1 MIQPAIIIIANIADG
16 HRKWSVCWSARRLGA
31 MKHRHKPSWG
41 WLGKKLRTQ
50 FLAGI
55 LIIVPLGATILIL
68 AWIFNVVDNVLQ
80 PVIKYVWGRTITGV
94 GFGITIVLIYLAG
107 VIATNILG
115 KRLIHYGESLL
126 RKVPIVRYLY
136 PGVKQILES
145 FSEPRK
151 TGFMQVVLIEFPRKG
166 MKSIAFVTNESHD
179 KHGRKLLN
187 VFIPTSPNPTSGF
200 LEIVRENKIAR
211 TNISVEDALKML
223 VSAGRMSPKE
233 ISDKLSGE
241 GPYESASP
249 GETPTHG

>member
-1 MIQPAIIIIANIADG
+1 MIANITDG
-16 HRKWSVCWSARRLGA
+16 TGNGQCAGLVRRLKA
-31 MKHRHKPSWG
+31 MENGHKASRG
-41 WLGKKLRTQ
+41 WLGRKLRTQ

-80 PVIKYVWGRTITGV
+80 PIIGYVWGRTITGV
-94 GFGITIVLIYLAG
+94 GFGITIALIYLAG

-115 KRLIHYGESLL
+115 KRLIRYGESLL

-136 PGVKQILES
+136 AGVKQILES
-145 FSEPRK
+145 FSEPGK
-151 TGFMQVVLIEFPRKG
+151 TGFMQVVLIEFPRRG
-166 MKSIAFVTNESHD
+166 MKSIAFITNESHD
-179 KHGRKLLN
+179 KYGRKLLN
-187 VFIPTSPNPTSGF
+187 VFIPTAPNPTSGF

-211 TNISVEDALKML
+211 TNISVEDALKMI

-233 ISDKLSGE
+233 INDKLGE